1 MKKHYLHESDSQQHI
16 IYDDDEEDSSYVDDS
31 ELTLKSP
38 PQVFL
43 GAHLSTSSVG
53 DTKPLNGKN
62 NGRRSYNMP
71 IQSNVVQKTVPQ

>member
-1 MKKHYLHESDSQQHI
+1 MKKHYLQESDSQQHI

-43 GAHLSTSSVG
+43 GAHLSTSSV
-53 DTKPLNGKN
+53 DDSNKPLNNKN

-71 IQSNVVQKTVPQ
+71 IQSNVQKTVPH